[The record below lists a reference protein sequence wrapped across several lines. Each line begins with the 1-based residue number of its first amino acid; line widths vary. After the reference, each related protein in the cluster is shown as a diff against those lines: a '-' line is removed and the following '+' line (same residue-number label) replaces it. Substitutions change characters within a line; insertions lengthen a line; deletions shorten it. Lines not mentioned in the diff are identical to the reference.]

1 MKSTQTL
8 AVDLD
13 GTLTLTDTLHESIL
27 VLIRNKPFSLFS
39 LPFWLIKG
47 IAFLKL
53 KVAESC
59 ELDVTTLP
67 YNLPFIDWL
76 KEQKDSGRKIVL
88 CSAANERVAIAVSE
102 HLNLF
107 DDVIASDASINLK
120 SVKKRKALEDRFG
133 DKGYDYAGNS
143 KADLEVW
150 AGAQQAIVVN
160 ASELVG
166 KEAQSVAIVSKVF
179 PPQAINFKH
188 WRRVF
193 RAHHWIKNFLLFV
206 PLLAAHQFGNIHSLS
221 SLLLAF
227 VSFSLCAS
235 AVYIANDLFD
245 LDNDRKH
252 PRKRYRP
259 FAAAVVPIKYGV
271 AIIPILAII
280 SLALGLMVGSRF
292 VAWLIGYFVLT
303 TAYSLRLKRYVLID
317 CLTLASLYTMRIIAG
332 AAAVAISLS
341 FWLLAFS
348 AFIFLSLAF
357 VKRYA
362 ELQVQ
367 EQAGNNDLYGR
378 GYKVTD
384 APLVKTLGI
393 TAGYVAVLVLA
404 LYLNSETVIRLYA
417 QPEMISFAVPIVLF
431 WVSWIWIKAHRG
443 EMHDDPI
450 VFALKD
456 RTSQVLAICLTCVY
470 LLAI

>member
-27 VLIRNKPFSLFS
+27 MLIRNKPFFLFF
-39 LPFWLIKG
+39 LPFWLVRG
-47 IAFLKL
+47 IAFLKF
-53 KVAESC
+53 KVAENC

-76 KEQKDSGRKIVL
+76 KEQKDNGRKIVL

-107 DDVIASDASINLK
+107 DDVIASNMSINLK
-120 SVKKRKALEDRFG
+120 NVKKRKVLEDRFG

-143 KADLEVW
+143 KADIEVW
-150 AGAQQAIVVN
+150 AGAQKAIVVN
-160 ASELVG
+160 ASKLVL
-166 KEAQSVAIVSKVF
+166 KEAQAVTNISKVF
-179 PPQAINFKH
+179 PHEVISLPH
-188 WRRVF
+188 WRHVF
-193 RAHHWIKNFLLFV
+193 RAHHWVKNLLLFV
-206 PLLAAHQFGNIHSLS
+206 PLLAAHQFSNIHSLS
-221 SLLLAF
+221 SLLIAF

-235 AVYIANDLFD
+235 AVYILNDLLD
-245 LDNDRKH
+245 LNNDRKH
-252 PRKRYRP
+252 PRKRLRP

-271 AIIPILAII
+271 VLIPILAII
-280 SLALGLMVGSRF
+280 SLALGLMVGSSF
-292 VAWLIGYFVLT
+292 IAWLIGYFALSSL
-303 TAYSLRLKRYVLID
+303 YSLCLKRFILID
-317 CLTLASLYTMRIIAG
+317 CLTLASLYIIRIFAG
-332 AAAVAISLS
+332 AAAVAILLS
-341 FWLLAFS
+341 FWLLLFS
-348 AFIFLSLAF
+348 AFIFVSLAF

-367 EQAGNNDLYGR
+367 EQAGNSVSYGR
-378 GYKVTD
+378 GYKTKD

-393 TAGYVAVLVLA
+393 TAGYAAVIVLA
-404 LYLNSETVIRLYA
+404 LYLNSETVVRLYA
-417 QPEMISFAVPIVLF
+417 QPKIISFSVPIVLF
-431 WVSWIWIKAHRG
+431 WISWIWIQAHRG

-456 RTSQVLAICLTCVY
+456 RTSQVLAICLTFVY
-470 LLAI
+470 LIAI